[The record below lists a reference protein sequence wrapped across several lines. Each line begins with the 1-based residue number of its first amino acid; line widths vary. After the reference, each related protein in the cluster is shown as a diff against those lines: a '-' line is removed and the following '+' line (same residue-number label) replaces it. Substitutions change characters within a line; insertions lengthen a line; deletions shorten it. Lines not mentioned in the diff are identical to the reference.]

1 MNLILFVLET
11 TPIHLLE
18 ILFAGGG
25 LELFFA
31 ERSGGV
37 ATRMS
42 CMACVI
48 SVIRTIQDEAGKRR
62 HPTVYCE
69 HSPVT
74 KVD

>member
-11 TPIHLLE
+11 TSIHLLE

-25 LELFFA
+25 WYYSSP

-48 SVIRTIQDEAGKRR
+48 SAIRTIQVEAGKRR
-62 HPTVYCE
+62 LARRLL
-69 HSPVT
+69 
-74 KVD
+74 

>member
-18 ILFAGGG
+18 ILFAGEGWYFT
-25 LELFFA
+25 LP
-31 ERSGGV
+31 ERSGGL

-48 SVIRTIQDEAGKRR
+48 SAIRTIQDEAGKLRSSHR
-62 HPTVYCE
+62 LL
-69 HSPVT
+69 
-74 KVD
+74 